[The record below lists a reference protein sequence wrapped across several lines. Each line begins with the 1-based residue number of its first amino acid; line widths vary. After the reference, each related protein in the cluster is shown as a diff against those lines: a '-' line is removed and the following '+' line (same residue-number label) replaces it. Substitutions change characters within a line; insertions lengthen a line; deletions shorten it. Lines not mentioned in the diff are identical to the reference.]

1 MHLVF
6 AVVSLFRSST
16 SLAPAVGFSAR
27 TPAHRPL
34 LMASSTPQ
42 ITASFGTP
50 IRQFAGQVQVTRR
63 VKVKV
68 PGKHFSGLSAAE
80 QKLDYWVT

>member
-1 MHLVF
+1 M
-6 AVVSLFRSST
+6 
-16 SLAPAVGFSAR
+16 
-27 TPAHRPL
+27 
-34 LMASSTPQ
+34 LMASSAPQ

>member
-6 AVVSLFRSST
+6 F
-16 SLAPAVGFSAR
+16 LAPAVGFSAR

>member
-1 MHLVF
+1 M
-6 AVVSLFRSST
+6 
-16 SLAPAVGFSAR
+16 PA
-27 TPAHRPL
+27 
-34 LMASSTPQ
+34 STPQ

-68 PGKHFSGLSAAE
+68 PGKHFTGLTATFVVFFVPTLFIRE
-80 QKLDYWVT
+80 KRLKTDGKV